1 MGRTIILDIFE
12 RICQITIES
21 IPRGVIVLIKDL
33 VTNILG
39 KTVEPKIESYA
50 VELADSIY
58 YDKQIKEKVCAYLLK
73 KYGNEVYYNDLD
85 GYITANNVIDL
96 LFKAIRGKSNAQPQ
110 TERQFKNLNAKRFI
124 EHNPQYR
131 RNKVVSSRIPGIF
144 GEIFN
149 IVVTSV
155 MSLNP
160 HSDHG
165 KLQRTMEIS
174 TATILGGQQV
184 IDSKLDK
191 ILENIQER
199 QPLLVAN
206 GIADIATEAIGK
218 CPEDVA
224 LVTQKIK
231 EIEKEYQKKHRFSDA
246 LSRYYELLQ
255 NIASTLIG
263 YSQEEVNTL
272 ICILNCNIALCQVNI
287 GLPEKA
293 FQSLLDI
300 PPDTASKSKV
310 YHFVYALLY
319 VQQNDIENYSAALS
333 HIDAALKI
341 DPNYHSAFI
350 VRQFLLVNLHQE
362 KAQNALHDME
372 EHFDGIISKGEDRD
386 NIVEYYQFHG
396 LINMYADFYSEAIE
410 DFNSAET
417 YGYDPVY
424 TKLNIAATM
433 YCEATAAVPKGQ
445 RLLAPS
451 VNQSVLLKAI
461 TLLNEIIDA
470 IKSNVDYDN
479 VCKRAVTL
487 YTSACAAIGKK
498 HDLSPVDDYIYEGL
512 EYEDLRSILLGA
524 SEALTDSQLSLL
536 EPEDRVFCTVR
547 DMMDSGNGEA
557 CREYII
563 GLIEKGNQ
571 NVSAPVFHVLL
582 QTCLMTK
589 SSNDYWKFRSSA
601 GDYGICGDVLESMDA
616 CAFELDGNL
625 RQAKLLFD
633 KIALSSADDNILE
646 NTLRFYFRNN
656 CTDEIRALFLR
667 MHELIITKS
676 MYIANAELLYQDVNK
691 FFIARRD
698 PVIEKIL
705 SELPAQLV
713 SAKCRLQLYASYYS
727 ATCNSPELLNC
738 LTELSCADGEF
749 TNAYNT
755 ALCATR
761 LLKYD
766 KAINICY
773 SLEERTEKN
782 DDKVKLFWLISDI
795 LLLQGNLDDSFL
807 WAKKAHE
814 FTSTNPYDRSHQA
827 FLARAFR
834 CNHRE
839 AFEDI
844 LEYKEEHPVVV
855 NWLYKFSVPESEED
869 VVSCIQNALDEFA
882 PDHASYLEHEKQ
894 MAKLYKQGVVP
905 ISMILKWY
913 DGNILRLFSFAMEHK
928 LNLAQGN
935 YEKLMDDCKRLRQA
949 VVVDALTLIIIAYHS
964 CLPAF
969 DGFSQVYVNYGSI
982 ATIQQLFLSY
992 GFDCLSDI
1000 LTWFRVSSNVVFEPN
1015 GFTDEESAVTEIFS
1029 SDFTACC
1036 SIAYTYKIPYLY
1048 CDVTAWRFQQIPEL
1062 GVDKNIEFIS
1072 IPAVCYKSF
1081 ANDQEMLAEALYGLL
1096 RDATFINFNAGTI
1109 LHQIRKQNYNV
1120 SKELMAPFMCCTST
1134 CDMHSFAA
1142 VYLSAVEAL
1151 NSENPDAAVALAD
1164 IVLEDAFKIWKRGTY
1179 YRQLVETIPNAE
1191 AEYKAKAIS
1200 KYVVEILQGVER
1212 IFNGLPSDLSIP
1224 FKTLSTRTG
1233 YIIG

>member
-1 MGRTIILDIFE
+1 MLYQWLLGRTIILDIFE

-417 YGYDPVY
+417 Y
-424 TKLNIAATM
+424 
-433 YCEATAAVPKGQ
+433 
-445 RLLAPS
+445 
-451 VNQSVLLKAI
+451 
-461 TLLNEIIDA
+461 
-470 IKSNVDYDN
+470 DYF
-479 VCKRAVTL
+479 
-487 YTSACAAIGKK
+487 
-498 HDLSPVDDYIYEGL
+498 
-512 EYEDLRSILLGA
+512 LLG
-524 SEALTDSQLSLL
+524 
-536 EPEDRVFCTVR
+536 
-547 DMMDSGNGEA
+547 
-557 CREYII
+557 
-563 GLIEKGNQ
+563 
-571 NVSAPVFHVLL
+571 
-582 QTCLMTK
+582 
-589 SSNDYWKFRSSA
+589 
-601 GDYGICGDVLESMDA
+601 
-616 CAFELDGNL
+616 
-625 RQAKLLFD
+625 
-633 KIALSSADDNILE
+633 
-646 NTLRFYFRNN
+646 TL
-656 CTDEIRALFLR
+656 
-667 MHELIITKS
+667 
-676 MYIANAELLYQDVNK
+676 
-691 FFIARRD
+691 
-698 PVIEKIL
+698 
-705 SELPAQLV
+705 
-713 SAKCRLQLYASYYS
+713 
-727 ATCNSPELLNC
+727 
-738 LTELSCADGEF
+738 
-749 TNAYNT
+749 
-755 ALCATR
+755 
-761 LLKYD
+761 
-766 KAINICY
+766 
-773 SLEERTEKN
+773 
-782 DDKVKLFWLISDI
+782 
-795 LLLQGNLDDSFL
+795 
-807 WAKKAHE
+807 
-814 FTSTNPYDRSHQA
+814 
-827 FLARAFR
+827 
-834 CNHRE
+834 
-839 AFEDI
+839 
-844 LEYKEEHPVVV
+844 
-855 NWLYKFSVPESEED
+855 
-869 VVSCIQNALDEFA
+869 
-882 PDHASYLEHEKQ
+882 
-894 MAKLYKQGVVP
+894 
-905 ISMILKWY
+905 
-913 DGNILRLFSFAMEHK
+913 
-928 LNLAQGN
+928 
-935 YEKLMDDCKRLRQA
+935 
-949 VVVDALTLIIIAYHS
+949 
-964 CLPAF
+964 
-969 DGFSQVYVNYGSI
+969 
-982 ATIQQLFLSY
+982 
-992 GFDCLSDI
+992 
-1000 LTWFRVSSNVVFEPN
+1000 
-1015 GFTDEESAVTEIFS
+1015 
-1029 SDFTACC
+1029 
-1036 SIAYTYKIPYLY
+1036 
-1048 CDVTAWRFQQIPEL
+1048 
-1062 GVDKNIEFIS
+1062 
-1072 IPAVCYKSF
+1072 
-1081 ANDQEMLAEALYGLL
+1081 
-1096 RDATFINFNAGTI
+1096 
-1109 LHQIRKQNYNV
+1109 
-1120 SKELMAPFMCCTST
+1120 
-1134 CDMHSFAA
+1134 
-1142 VYLSAVEAL
+1142 
-1151 NSENPDAAVALAD
+1151 
-1164 IVLEDAFKIWKRGTY
+1164 
-1179 YRQLVETIPNAE
+1179 
-1191 AEYKAKAIS
+1191 
-1200 KYVVEILQGVER
+1200 
-1212 IFNGLPSDLSIP
+1212 
-1224 FKTLSTRTG
+1224 
-1233 YIIG
+1233 